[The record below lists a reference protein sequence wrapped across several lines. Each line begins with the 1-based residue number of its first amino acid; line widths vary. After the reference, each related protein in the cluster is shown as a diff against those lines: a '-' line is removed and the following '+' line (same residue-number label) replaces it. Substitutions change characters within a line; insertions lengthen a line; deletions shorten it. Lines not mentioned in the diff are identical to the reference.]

1 MQRWTKIVVAIVAV
15 IAVAGVTVGEILTSS
30 TPSHP
35 CAGMTTPSSNSTASS
50 TRPDA
55 PAGVLSNTAPVLV
68 IPHGTVRG
76 AATGAPIPVVAAENF
91 WGSLVSQLG
100 GNQTSVL
107 SIVTDPNT
115 DPHEYEANTSDARA
129 ISNAQFVIVNGVGY
143 DDWALQLISADGDS
157 NQVVLNV
164 GDLNG
169 VSVAG
174 GIVTGNP
181 HMWYNP
187 VYVNNTLAAM
197 YSDLV
202 TLRPSASSYF
212 QANYAALNVSLG
224 HLYGQAAAIRSQFAG
239 TVVASTE
246 SIFVYLANFTHL
258 DLVSPPEFMKA
269 VAEGNDP
276 PTQSVVEFQCQL
288 ESGHVRVLV
297 YNQQTVTPITDN
309 MKSVAATHNVTV
321 VGITE
326 TIQPPTYTF
335 QEWMGGE
342 LEALTNALNANTL
355 GQ

>member
-1 MQRWTKIVVAIVAV
+1 MQRWAKIVVAVIAV

-30 TPSHP
+30 APSNS
-35 CAGMTTPSSNSTASS
+35 CAGITTPSSKSTAYS
-50 TRPDA
+50 TRA
-55 PAGVLSNTAPVLV
+55 SALSGGLSKPTPISHA
-68 IPHGTVRG
+68 PHGTLHV
-76 AATGAPIPVVAAENF
+76 AAAVAPLPVVAAENF

-115 DPHEYEANTSDARA
+115 DPHEYEANASDGRA

-143 DDWALQLISADGDS
+143 DDWALQLVSADGDS

-164 GDLNG
+164 GDVNG
-169 VSVAG
+169 VSVTG

-187 VYVNNTLAAM
+187 VYVNNTIAAM

-202 TLRPSASSYF
+202 ALRPSATSYF

-224 HLYGQAAAIRSQFAG
+224 QLYGQAAAIRSQFAG

-258 DLVSPPEFMKA
+258 NLVSPPEFMKA

-297 YNQQTVTPITDN
+297 YNEQTVTPITDN
-309 MKSVAATHNVTV
+309 MKSIAATHNVTI

-342 LEALTNALNANTL
+342 LGALTNALNANTL